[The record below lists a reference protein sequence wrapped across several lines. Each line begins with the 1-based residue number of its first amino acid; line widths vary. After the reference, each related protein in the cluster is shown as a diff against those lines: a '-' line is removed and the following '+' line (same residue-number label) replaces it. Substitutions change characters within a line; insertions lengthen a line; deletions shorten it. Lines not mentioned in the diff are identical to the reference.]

1 MPGKI
6 RLKNPTELVLE
17 VRVET
22 VLAVLIRL
30 ASQSSC
36 SRMSTSLRTA
46 DRCSTRTNFRAWTF

>member
-1 MPGKI
+1 M
-6 RLKNPTELVLE
+6 E

-22 VLAVLIRL
+22 VLAVLMRL

-46 DRCSTRTNFRAWTF
+46 DRCSTRTNFRAWTFVC